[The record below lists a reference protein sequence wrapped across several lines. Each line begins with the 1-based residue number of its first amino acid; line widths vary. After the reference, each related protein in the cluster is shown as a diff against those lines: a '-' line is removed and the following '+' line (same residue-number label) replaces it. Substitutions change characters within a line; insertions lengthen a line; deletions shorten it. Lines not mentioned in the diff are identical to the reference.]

1 MSLSGQIR
9 RRSVSTHRT
18 PSTGYKQ
25 KDKLMLKTALST
37 LAAGFVLAAFAG
49 GANAQDSAEQP
60 LTKVS
65 YLCQRNV
72 DLDVVY
78 INGLKNDD
86 SAAVLST
93 EGKLVPMRISTSGS
107 GALYVAIDEQDSY
120 RWHTKGNEGTLI
132 FLEADDSAK
141 EMTVLQNCVAK
152 EQAAE

>member
-1 MSLSGQIR
+1 
-9 RRSVSTHRT
+9 
-18 PSTGYKQ
+18 
-25 KDKLMLKTALST
+25 MLKTALST
-37 LAAGFVLAAFAG
+37 LAAGFALAAFAS

-72 DLDVVY
+72 ELNVVY

-93 EGKLVPMRISTSGS
+93 EGKLVPMRLAPSGS
-107 GALYVAIDEQDSY
+107 GALYVAMDEQDSY
-120 RWHTKGNEGTLI
+120 RWFTKGNEGTLT

-141 EMTVLQNCVAK
+141 EMTVLENCVAK
-152 EQAAE
+152 DKAAE